1 MIEKIVNEIKKY
13 NNILILGFGREG
25 KSTYHFIRKY
35 LGNKVL
41 TIADRNKELLEYNKE
56 LLKDQNINFILGDHN
71 LDYLDDFDL
80 IIKSPGVNFKYIDY
94 TKIRDKDHFPNRF
107 IFKVF

>member
-1 MIEKIVNEIKKY
+1 MLERRVNEVKKY

-41 TIADRNKELLEYNKE
+41 TIADRKK
-56 LLKDQNINFILGDHN
+56 
-71 LDYLDDFDL
+71 
-80 IIKSPGVNFKYIDY
+80 
-94 TKIRDKDHFPNRF
+94 
-107 IFKVF
+107 